1 MRILS
6 NFFYKY
12 ANLLPNIVADYI
24 FDFIIGK
31 KINMFNEIKEY
42 SNSFGSYDPI
52 KLPTGNLY
60 KKNIVN
66 KRTIVIHVG
75 YGHTGTSS
83 LQVEFNKLDNIIYH
97 GKPFKT
103 ELFKKAIFEICYS
116 NFDNYNSLRVKEIIK
131 EQLNGFSKDNM
142 IHLLSAEDF
151 TTPIVGAFGF
161 QLADP
166 YLITERIADIFS
178 NFNIKILFTIRKQ
191 SSILRSEYFQYKKIL
206 KAKGIKCSCKHRY
219 LLDMLY
225 DMRGNM
231 HTPANIYNFNKAIP
245 RYINFFG
252 SENVKVLPFELFLN
266 DKKTYFQELNHF
278 IFNTS
283 DYSTLTQ
290 LPRINKSK
298 EKFWRKNALTFIH
311 QYYQHAN
318 RDLYEKIL
326 DIKSKEANYLTKY
339 EYF

>member
-1 MRILS
+1 MTKINILRPNNKNLS
-6 NFFYKY
+6 FFLGLGSLFFTLSIIDFSLNNFF
-12 ANLLPNIVADYI
+12 D
-24 FDFIIGK
+24 
-31 KINMFNEIKEY
+31 
-42 SNSFGSYDPI
+42 
-52 KLPTGNLY
+52 
-60 KKNIVN
+60 KNI
-66 KRTIVIHVG
+66 TFF
-75 YGHTGTSS
+75 
-83 LQVEFNKLDNIIYH
+83 L
-97 GKPFKT
+97 
-103 ELFKKAIFEICYS
+103 
-116 NFDNYNSLRVKEIIK
+116 
-131 EQLNGFSKDNM
+131 
-142 IHLLSAEDF
+142 
-151 TTPIVGAFGF
+151 
-161 QLADP
+161 
-166 YLITERIADIFS
+166 
-178 NFNIKILFTIRKQ
+178 
-191 SSILRSEYFQYKKIL
+191 
-206 KAKGIKCSCKHRY
+206 
-219 LLDMLY
+219 
-225 DMRGNM
+225 
-231 HTPANIYNFNKAIP
+231 P